1 MEWGVTLPHL
11 GRIGSRD
18 GLITFASEVDRLGFA
33 SGWASDHVC
42 WPAELVSK
50 YPYSDDGSFPAPP
63 KTGWLDPIG
72 TLLFVAAVTENLRL
86 GFSVLILPY
95 RPPVETAKRLATIDV
110 LSNGRLILGVGVGW
124 MREEA
129 EVLGMPWDRRGKRSD
144 EQLEVF
150 RTLFTEDDPSFD
162 GEFYS
167 FPAVGFEPKPVQDPV
182 PVWVGGNTAAA
193 YRRVAQHG
201 HGFHAAFETVD
212 EVAAGW
218 SGVGEACDAA
228 GRDRGEITLSLRYYL
243 DPASA
248 MKPEVSIAG
257 SASQMIDSVGRVA
270 EAGVTHFVLDPVAR
284 GGIEG
289 RLDALRAF
297 MADVAPHF
305 A

>member
-11 GRIGSRD
+11 GHIATRD
-18 GLITFASEVDRLGFA
+18 ALIEFSTAVDDLGFN

-42 WPAELVSK
+42 WPAEFVSQ

-72 TLLFVAAVTENLRL
+72 TLQFVAAVTQNLRL

-110 LSNGRLILGVGVGW
+110 LSGGRLILGVGVGW

-150 RTLFTEDDPSFD
+150 RTLFSEDDPSYD

-167 FPAVGFEPKPVQDPV
+167 FPAVGFEPKPVQNPV
-182 PVWVGGNTAAA
+182 PVWVGGNSVAA
-193 YRRVAQHG
+193 YRRVAQFG
-201 HGFHAAFETVD
+201 HGFHAAFETLD
-212 EVAAGW
+212 DVASGW
-218 SGVGEACDAA
+218 AAVGEECEAA
-228 GRDRGEITLSLRYYL
+228 GRDQSEITLSLRYYL
-243 DPASA
+243 DPAA
-248 MKPEVSIAG
+248 VMKPAVSVAG
-257 SASQMIDSVGRVA
+257 SAEQMIESVAQVA
-270 EAGVTHFVLDPVAR
+270 ETGVTHLVLDPVAR
-284 GGIEG
+284 GGVAG

-297 MADVAPHF
+297 MSDVAPHF
-305 A
+305 D

>member
-11 GRIGSRD
+11 GHIATRD
-18 GLITFASEVDRLGFA
+18 ALIEFSTAVDDLGFN

-42 WPAELVSK
+42 WPAELVSQ

-72 TLLFVAAVTENLRL
+72 TLQFVAAVTQNLRL

-95 RPPVETAKRLATIDV
+95 RPPVETAKRLVTIDV
-110 LSNGRLILGVGVGW
+110 LSGGRLILGVGVGW

-150 RTLFTEDDPSFD
+150 RTLFSEDDPSYD

-167 FPAVGFEPKPVQDPV
+167 FPSVGFEPKPVQRPV
-182 PVWVGGNTAAA
+182 PVWVGGNSAAA
-193 YRRVAQHG
+193 YRRVAQFG
-201 HGFHAAFETVD
+201 HGFHAAFETLD
-212 EVAAGW
+212 DVASGW
-218 SGVGEACDAA
+218 AAVGEQCDAA
-228 GRDRGEITLSLRYYL
+228 GRDLSEITLSLRYYL
-243 DPASA
+243 DPAEV
-248 MKPEVSIAG
+248 MKPAVSVAG
-257 SASQMIDSVGRVA
+257 STEKMIDSVGGVA
-270 EAGVTHFVLDPVAR
+270 ETGVTHLVLDPVAR
-284 GGIEG
+284 GGVAG

-297 MADVAPHF
+297 MSDVAPHF
-305 A
+305 D